1 MRVAIISDIHGNL
14 ISLNAVLEDI
24 EQQAVDQIVCLGDVA
39 ATGPQPHEVVQRL
52 RALNCPVIMGN
63 TDEWL
68 LHPTITEDA
77 DPQTAGIERIDLWCA
92 AQLTEGDREF
102 LAGFP
107 PTYTLALS
115 DAIDVLCFHGSPHSH
130 SDILRATTPEDE
142 VARMLD
148 GFHATI
154 MIGGHTH
161 EVMIRRYRDMLLV
174 NPGSVGLPYERD
186 AATNRAYNP
195 PWAEYAVI
203 DGGEGRLAIE
213 LRRVAVDAEE
223 IARMMRASG
232 IPHPDWFWNSG
243 SVE

>member
-1 MRVAIISDIHGNL
+1 
-14 ISLNAVLEDI
+14 
-24 EQQAVDQIVCLGDVA
+24 
-39 ATGPQPHEVVQRL
+39 
-52 RALNCPVIMGN
+52 
-63 TDEWL
+63 
-68 LHPTITEDA
+68 
-77 DPQTAGIERIDLWCA
+77 
-92 AQLTEGDREF
+92 
-102 LAGFP
+102 
-107 PTYTLALS
+107 
-115 DAIDVLCFHGSPHSH
+115 
-130 SDILRATTPEDE
+130 
-142 VARMLD
+142 MLD
-148 GFHATI
+148 GFHATL

-161 EVMIRRYRDMLLV
+161 EAMIRRYRDMLLV

-203 DGGEGRLAIE
+203 DGAEGRLAIE